1 MPDTLLR
8 FPNAAAIARHAAEM
22 IIADGSRAI
31 AERGRFSMALSGG
44 STPKVLYALLAAEY
58 SDKLEWPK
66 VDLYFGDER
75 CVGPDHPDSNYRMVR
90 EAMLTAIPAAVFR
103 IPGELGPRVAADI
116 YAGTLPKG
124 RPIFDLVLLGMGA
137 DGHTA
142 SIFPGHRDQAALVTP
157 ATAPAGFAIADRVSV
172 TLAALGSCSRAV
184 AMITG
189 ADKAARLAEVLEA
202 RRRGAGGLPMASVR
216 PEGVEFLV
224 DEAAMPGPKG

>member
-1 MPDTLLR
+1 
-8 FPNAAAIARHAAEM
+8 
-22 IIADGSRAI
+22 
-31 AERGRFSMALSGG
+31 
-44 STPKVLYALLAAEY
+44 
-58 SDKLEWPK
+58 
-66 VDLYFGDER
+66 
-75 CVGPDHPDSNYRMVR
+75 
-90 EAMLTAIPAAVFR
+90 MLTAIPAAVFR

-142 SIFPGHRDQAALVTP
+142 SIFPGHRDQATLVTP